1 MMGIERFCYYVFVAG
16 SLSVRGSFG
25 DREQLG

>member
-1 MMGIERFCYYVFVAG
+1 MTGVGGFYYYVFVAG

>member
-16 SLSVRGSFG
+16 SLSVRGSYG
-25 DREQLG
+25 DQEQLG